1 MQFLLMVVDSKK
13 LYYLKLCLK
22 KWCGLHWPIARKNDL
37 ISLRSGALVAIF
49 VYNFVHAYK
58 CDNNLETA

>member
-1 MQFLLMVVDSKK
+1 MPEKVGFSITRVKIMFEKVVW
-13 LYYLKLCLK
+13 LR
-22 KWCGLHWPIARKNDL
+22 WPITRKNDL

>member
-1 MQFLLMVVDSKK
+1 MFAKM
-13 LYYLKLCLK
+13 
-22 KWCGLHWPIARKNDL
+22 WCGLRWPIVRKNDL

-58 CDNNLETA
+58 CDNNLETAR